1 MKKILLPFI
10 CACVGFVSP
19 HAQNIPNPVIPRV
32 ADAGVMKY
40 NGKYYIGGVGTN
52 GDFYISQD
60 LIHWS
65 EPVHAITMDNEW
77 TQGTGA
83 KTIKYMQT
91 ICSTSMVNF
100 IFTGQ

>member
-1 MKKILLPFI
+1 MHMSLLLPAIHSLFTSKHTIHMKKILLPFI

-32 ADAGVMKY
+32 ADAGVMEY
-40 NGKYYIGGVGTN
+40 NV
-52 GDFYISQD
+52 Q
-60 LIHWS
+60 
-65 EPVHAITMDNEW
+65 EP
-77 TQGTGA
+77 

>member
-40 NGKYYIGGVGTN
+40 NGKYYIG
-52 GDFYISQD
+52 
-60 LIHWS
+60 
-65 EPVHAITMDNEW
+65 
-77 TQGTGA
+77 
-83 KTIKYMQT
+83 
-91 ICSTSMVNF
+91 
-100 IFTGQ
+100 